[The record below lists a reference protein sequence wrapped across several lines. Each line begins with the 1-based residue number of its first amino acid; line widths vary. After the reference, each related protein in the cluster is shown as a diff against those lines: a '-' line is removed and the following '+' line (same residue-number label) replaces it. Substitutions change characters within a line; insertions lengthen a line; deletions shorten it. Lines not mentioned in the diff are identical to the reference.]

1 MDNPR
6 ARRWISPNQGFTIK
20 CDPLAIDSPK
30 PVAKWNAAAAFAACL
45 QHRLLYFASGKCHA
59 DSEPDIGSDRC
70 AIGTEDFLGRLFAS
84 VSRTDA
90 IVDDLHEP
98 LEL

>member
-6 ARRWISPNQGFTIK
+6 ARCGISSDQGFTFK

-30 PVAKWNAAAAFAACL
+30 PVAKRIATAAFAACV
-45 QHRLLYFASGKCHA
+45 QHCLLHLASGKCHA
-59 DSEPDIGSDRC
+59 DSDPDIGPDRC